1 MTKKQKNIAI
11 THIYNAIAEN
21 PQAMQDSPRFSGG
34 ITADLNFI
42 PENILVWQSSQTLKV
57 TDTSIHQR
65 MILKIILGG
74 YCTMIVDGLRIPM
87 KKGDMICLF
96 PFQFHSTTLECPREK
111 YSFLAITFTEK
122 RRDYSSFLTL
132 KNHLLHPDPQDIAN
146 LVKMIRTF
154 QESQQEA
161 PEQCVFALLEIL
173 LNQRRKLQKEIVSS
187 HEHTDLFDRICDY
200 IRNHF
205 VEEISLKTLADVFA
219 VTPET
224 VRRQFH
230 KADSG
235 LTPGKLIARLRLQLA
250 IELLEHTQTSI
261 REIAGRCGYKD
272 PFTFSR
278 AFKHAMGVSPLT
290 HRNRL
295 NKKNT
300 E

>member
-11 THIYNAIAEN
+11 THICNVLAKN
-21 PQAMQDSPRFSGG
+21 PLPMQNPLFSGG

-42 PENILVWQSSQTLKV
+42 PENILVWRSSQTLKV

-65 MILKIILGG
+65 MILKIILDG

-122 RRDYSSFLTL
+122 QRDYSAFFAL

-146 LVKMIRTF
+146 IVKMIRSF
-154 QESQQEA
+154 QNPRQEP

-173 LNQRRKLQKEIVSS
+173 LNQRRKLQQKIVGS

-205 VEEISLKTLADVFA
+205 EEEISLKTLADVFE

-250 IELLEHTQTSI
+250 VELLEHTQTPIS
-261 REIAGRCGYKD
+261 EIARRCGYKD

-278 AFKHAMGVSPLT
+278 AFKRTMGVSPLT
-290 HRNRL
+290 HRNFL
-295 NKKNT
+295 LHKQI
-300 E
+300 